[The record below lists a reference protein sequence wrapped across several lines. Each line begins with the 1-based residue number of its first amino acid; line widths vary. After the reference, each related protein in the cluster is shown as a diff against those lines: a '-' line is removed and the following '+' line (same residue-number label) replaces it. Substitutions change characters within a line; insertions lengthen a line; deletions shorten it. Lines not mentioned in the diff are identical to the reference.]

1 MFGGYEFMKKITGF
15 FKAVMNEMRKVSWP
29 RKKALRKYTIVVITT
44 VVFMAVYFGVIDYGI
59 SQIMNW
65 YISL

>member
-1 MFGGYEFMKKITGF
+1 MKKITGF
-15 FKAVMNEMRKVSWP
+15 FKAVLNEMRKVSWP
-29 RKKALRKYTIVVITT
+29 KKKELRKYTIVVITT